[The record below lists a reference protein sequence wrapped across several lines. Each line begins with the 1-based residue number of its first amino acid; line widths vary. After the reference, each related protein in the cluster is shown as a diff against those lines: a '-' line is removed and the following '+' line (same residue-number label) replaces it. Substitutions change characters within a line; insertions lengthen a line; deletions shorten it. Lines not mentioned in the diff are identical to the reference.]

1 MAMFDGITRDEWERW
16 ESIERSFRER
26 PRLFRLRL
34 TALFAEGFL
43 VGFLLLGVVVFL
55 VLLCVAHRGRHF
67 GLVVFLV
74 ANFLLTGKTYL
85 ALLSHRP
92 GSELPALSEKD
103 WPRLHALIRETTAAV
118 GSPRIHR
125 VFLDPTD
132 FNASVSSSF
141 PLVPGLRRNV
151 LILGYPL
158 LAAFSSRGL
167 RGVLAHEFGHVA
179 HHDTVHGN
187 LLLYIRAFWMSVEL
201 GIFTWALV
209 PWRRSYLRRLARLL
223 SPVERERELAA
234 DRAIAERFG
243 PDTLRETLVT
253 LALRDGHGESE
264 ELFRTLVDAADGTSP
279 AATIRA
285 TLRGTI
291 PADQA
296 RRRLERALRST
307 RPPMDEHPPLAI
319 RAGTTNA
326 DELLSYADAPP
337 NALEEIFGSDDALD
351 AIVDG
356 ALSPLLAAAAEN
368 FHKDQAHQEERLAG
382 LPTDAAD
389 PDAVIERVGIL
400 RALDRKDEAEEA
412 LRAGRAAHPDNAALE
427 VICLCDALKNA
438 ASAEEGAQ
446 LATRLEELIAAEPLM
461 RLWAEDALFTHYL
474 EVGDVARIKGLLD
487 LRQHGEKA
495 FLKRL
500 SAKLRQTDDLRAMP
514 LSTAQREEIASA
526 FAGRQVRE
534 VYPVLRLYKGTGT
547 SSSFFVVR
555 WRFLADSTTLE
566 AYDSAFDGVQVVA
579 GTRAL
584 FRRFTELG
592 IEPIPVPRKAP
603 KKKDA

>member
-1 MAMFDGITRDEWERW
+1 MFDDITRREWERW
-16 ESIERSFRER
+16 ESIERCFREH
-26 PRLFRLRL
+26 PGLYRLRL
-34 TALFAEGFL
+34 MALFVEGFL
-43 VGFLLLGVVVFL
+43 VGLLLLGIVVWL
-55 VLLCVAHRGRHF
+55 VLLCVAQPARRVR
-67 GLVVFLV
+67 LIVFLV
-74 ANFLLTGKTYL
+74 ANLLVTGKTYL
-85 ALLSHRP
+85 SLLSHRP
-92 GSELPALSEKD
+92 GSGLPALSEKD

-125 VFLDPTD
+125 VFLDPND
-132 FNASVSSSF
+132 FNAYVSSSF

-158 LAAFSSRGL
+158 LAAFGSRGL
-167 RGVLAHEFGHVA
+167 RGVLAHELGHVA

-187 LLLYIRAFWMSVEL
+187 LLFYIRAFWVSVEL

-243 PDTLRETLVT
+243 LDTLRETLVT
-253 LALRDGHGESE
+253 LTLRDGNGESE
-264 ELFRTLVDAADGTSP
+264 KLFRTLMDAAEGTSP

-285 TLRGTI
+285 ALRGTI
-291 PADQA
+291 PPDLAL
-296 RRRLERALRST
+296 RRLERALRSI
-307 RPPMDEHPPLAI
+307 RPPMEEHPPLAI

-326 DELLSYADAPP
+326 DELLSYADAPQ
-337 NALEEIFGSDDALD
+337 NAMEEIFGSDDALD

-356 ALSPLLAAAAEN
+356 VLSPLLATASEN

-382 LPTDAAD
+382 LPADATD

-400 RALDRKDEAEEA
+400 QALDRKDEAEVV

-427 VICLCDALKNA
+427 VIELCDALKNA
-438 ASAEEGAQ
+438 SSAEEGAP
-446 LATRLEELIAAEPLM
+446 LAKRLEELVDAEPLM
-461 RLWAEDALFTHYL
+461 RLWAEDPLFTHYL
-474 EVGDVARIKGLLD
+474 EVGDVDRIKGLLD

-495 FLKRL
+495 LLKRL
-500 SAKLRQTDDLRAMP
+500 NAKLRPTDDLRAMP
-514 LSTAQREEIASA
+514 LSKTQREKLASA

-555 WRFLADSTTLE
+555 WRFLADSTTLG
-566 AYDSAFDGVQVVA
+566 AYDSAVGEVRVVA
-579 GTRAL
+579 GTHAL
-584 FRRFTELG
+584 FRRFAELG

-603 KKKDA
+603 KEKEQ